1 MNFALPGRRAATALP
16 VARVLA
22 LTGAVAVALGAAGCS
37 SSGSGSGSG
46 GAAAAASTSTAASA
60 SGTSPSAA
68 ALSGTVTVF
77 AAASLTGT
85 FTQLGKDFEAA
96 NPGVTVKFD
105 FGGSDTLAASIV
117 SGAPAD
123 VFAAASTATMA
134 TVTKA
139 GDATGAPTVFVKN
152 RLEIAVPPGDPKGIQ
167 TLADLAKP
175 GIKVALCATTV
186 PCGSAAVKAEAAGNV
201 EITPVTLETDVK
213 SALTKVELGE
223 VDAALVYQT
232 DVKAAGGKVQG
243 VDFAQAAKAV
253 NTYPIVTLKG
263 APDAAAAQAFVA
275 FVLSAHG
282 HDVLSAAG
290 FQNP

>member
-1 MNFALPGRRAATALP
+1 MTFAPPRR
-16 VARVLA
+16 RLA
-22 LTGAVAVALGAAGCS
+22 LALAGAVALAAAAGCS
-37 SSGSGSGSG
+37 SSGGTTN
-46 GAAAAASTSTAASA
+46 ASANSPSSASA
-60 SGTSPSAA
+60 ST

-96 NPGVTVKFD
+96 HPGVTVKFN

-123 VFAAASTATMA
+123 VFAAASTATMD

-139 GDATGAPTVFVKN
+139 GDGTGIPNIFVKN
-152 RLEIAVPPGDPKGIQ
+152 RLEIAVPPGDPKGIK
-167 TLADLAKP
+167 TLSDLTKP
-175 GIKVALCATTV
+175 GIKVALCAASV
-186 PCGSAAVKAEAAGNV
+186 PCGAAAVKAETAGNV
-201 EITPVTLETDVK
+201 KITPVTLETDVK
-213 SALTKVELGE
+213 AALTKVELGE
-223 VDAALVYQT
+223 VDAAIVYQT

-243 VDFAQAAKAV
+243 VDFAESAQAI
-253 NTYPIVTLKG
+253 NMYPIDVLKD
-263 APDAAAAQAFVA
+263 APNPSGAQAFVA

-282 HDVLSAAG
+282 RDVLDAAG

>member
-1 MNFALPGRRAATALP
+1 
-16 VARVLA
+16 
-22 LTGAVAVALGAAGCS
+22 
-37 SSGSGSGSG
+37 
-46 GAAAAASTSTAASA
+46 
-60 SGTSPSAA
+60 
-68 ALSGTVTVF
+68 LSGTVTVF

-96 NPGVTVKFD
+96 NPGVTVKFN
-105 FGGSDTLAASIV
+105 FGGSDALAASIV

-123 VFAAASTATMA
+123 VFAAASTATMN

-139 GDATGAPTVFVKN
+139 GDAAGTPTVFVKN
-152 RLEIAVPPGDPKGIQ
+152 RLEIAVPPGDPKGVH
-167 TLADLAKP
+167 TLADLTKP

-186 PCGSAAVKAEAAGNV
+186 PCGAAAGKAEAAGNV
-201 EITPVTLETDVK
+201 KINPVTLETDVK

-232 DVKAAGGKVQG
+232 DVKAAGGKVEG
-243 VDFAQAAKAV
+243 VDFAEAAKAI
-253 NTYPIVTLKG
+253 NTYPIVALKD
-263 APDAAAAQAFVA
+263 APNAAAARAFIA
-275 FVLSAHG
+275 FVLSARG

>member
-1 MNFALPGRRAATALP
+1 MTFAPPRR
-16 VARVLA
+16 RLA
-22 LTGAVAVALGAAGCS
+22 LALAGAVALAAAAGCS
-37 SSGSGSGSG
+37 SSGGTTN
-46 GAAAAASTSTAASA
+46 ASANSPSSASA
-60 SGTSPSAA
+60 STA

-96 NPGVTVKFD
+96 HPGVTVKFN

-123 VFAAASTATMA
+123 VFAAASTATMD

-139 GDATGAPTVFVKN
+139 GDGTGIPNIFVKN
-152 RLEIAVPPGDPKGIQ
+152 RLEIAVPPGDPKGIK
-167 TLADLAKP
+167 TLSDLTKP
-175 GIKVALCATTV
+175 GIKVALCATSV
-186 PCGSAAVKAEAAGNV
+186 PCGAAAVKAETAGNIK
-201 EITPVTLETDVK
+201 ITPVTLETDVK
-213 SALTKVELGE
+213 AALTKVELGE
-223 VDAALVYQT
+223 VDAAIVYRT

-243 VDFAQAAKAV
+243 VDFAESAQAV
-253 NTYPIVTLKG
+253 NAYPIDVLKD
-263 APDAAAAQAFVA
+263 APNPTGAQAFEA

-282 HDVLSAAG
+282 RDVLDAAG

>member
-1 MNFALPGRRAATALP
+1 MTSASRGRGARTAAAFALAL
-16 VARVLA
+16 A
-22 LTGAVAVALGAAGCS
+22 GAVALAAVAGCS
-37 SSGSGSGSG
+37 SSSSGAPAAAGSASS
-46 GAAAAASTSTAASA
+46 AAASSTS
-60 SGTSPSAA
+60 
-68 ALSGTVTVF
+68 ALTGTVTAF

-96 NPGVTVKFD
+96 HPGVTVKFN

-123 VFAAASTATMA
+123 VFAAASSTTMG

-139 GDATGAPTVFVKN
+139 GDATGTPTVFAKN
-152 RLEIAVPPGDPKGIQ
+152 QLEIAVPPGDPKGIK
-167 TLADLAKP
+167 TLSDLTKP
-175 GIKVALCATTV
+175 GVQVALCAPTV
-186 PCGSAAVKAEAAGNV
+186 PCGAAAVKAEAAGNLK
-201 EITPVTLETDVK
+201 INPVTLETDVK

-232 DVKAAGGKVQG
+232 DVAAAGGKVDG
-243 VDFAQAAKAV
+243 LEFTEAAKAI
-253 NTYPIVTLKG
+253 NTYPIAVLKD
-263 APDAAAAQAFVA
+263 APNATAARAFVA

-282 HDVLSAAG
+282 RAVLSAAG

>member
-1 MNFALPGRRAATALP
+1 MPFALSGRRTTTATAL
-16 VARVLA
+16 ALAGALA
-22 LTGAVAVALGAAGCS
+22 LATAAGCS
-37 SSGSGSGSG
+37 SSNSGSA
-46 GAAAAASTSTAASA
+46 GAAATTSSSASA
-60 SGTSPSAA
+60 SAS

-96 NPGVTVKFD
+96 NPGVTVKFN

-123 VFAAASTATMA
+123 VFAAASSATMT

-139 GDATGAPTVFVKN
+139 GDATGTPTVFVKN
-152 RLEIAVPPGDPKGIQ
+152 QLEIAVPPGDPKGIK
-167 TLADLAKP
+167 TLSDLTKP

-186 PCGSAAVKAEAAGNV
+186 PCGAAAVKAEAAGN
-201 EITPVTLETDVK
+201 IKINPVTLETDVK

-243 VDFAQAAKAV
+243 VDFTEAAKAI
-253 NTYPIVTLKG
+253 NTYPIVVLKG
-263 APDAAAAQAFVA
+263 APNAAAAQAFVA

>member
-1 MNFALPGRRAATALP
+1 MTFALPGHGARTAAA
-16 VARVLA
+16 LA
-22 LTGAVAVALGAAGCS
+22 LAGAVALAAVAGCS
-37 SSGSGSGSG
+37 SSSS
-46 GAAAAASTSTAASA
+46 GAAATAGSTSSAA
-60 SGTSPSAA
+60 SPSANP
-68 ALSGTVTVF
+68 LTGTVTVF

-96 NPGVTVKFD
+96 HPGVTVKFN

-123 VFAAASTATMA
+123 VFAAASTTTMG

-139 GDATGAPTVFVKN
+139 GDATGTPTVFVKN
-152 RLEIAVPPGDPKGIQ
+152 LLEIAVPPGDPKGIK
-167 TLADLAKP
+167 TLSDLTKP
-175 GIKVALCATTV
+175 GVKVALCAPTV
-186 PCGSAAVKAEAAGNV
+186 PCGAAAVKAEAAGNLK
-201 EITPVTLETDVK
+201 INPVTLETDVK

-232 DVKAAGGKVQG
+232 DVKAAGGKVEG
-243 VDFAQAAKAV
+243 MGFAEAAKAI
-253 NTYPIVTLKG
+253 NTYPIAVLKD
-263 APDAAAAQAFVA
+263 APNATAAQAFVA

-282 HDVLSAAG
+282 RDVLSAAG

>member
-1 MNFALPGRRAATALP
+1 MFRTPLGHRSAATAVP
-16 VARVLA
+16 LA
-22 LTGAVAVALGAAGCS
+22 LACAVALGAAGCS
-37 SSGSGSGSG
+37 SSPSNSADTAIATASSG
-46 GAAAAASTSTAASA
+46 
-60 SGTSPSAA
+60 SGTSPSDP

-77 AAASLTGT
+77 AAASLTGA

-96 NPGVTVKFD
+96 HPGVTVKFD
-105 FGGSDTLAASIV
+105 FGGSDALAAGIV

-139 GDATGAPTVFVKN
+139 GDAAGAPAVFVKN
-152 RLEIAVPPGDPKGIQ
+152 QLEMAVPPGDPKGIH
-167 TLADLAKP
+167 TLADLTRP

-186 PCGSAAVKAEAAGNV
+186 PCGAAAVKAAAAGNV
-201 EITPVTLETDVK
+201 KITPVTLETDVK

-243 VDFAQAAKAV
+243 IDFAQAAKAI
-253 NTYPIVTLKG
+253 NTYPIAALKD
-263 APDAAAAQAFVA
+263 APNAAAAQAFVA

-290 FQNP
+290 FQSP

>member
-1 MNFALPGRRAATALP
+1 MSFTLPARHAALAAI
-16 VARVLA
+16 
-22 LTGAVAVALGAAGCS
+22 GAVALAAVAGCS
-37 SSGSGSGSG
+37 SSS
-46 GAAAAASTSTAASA
+46 STPTSSPTTPPSVSA
-60 SGTSPSAA
+60 PASPSAA
-68 ALSGTVTVF
+68 PLAGTVTVF
-77 AAASLTGT
+77 AASSLTGT
-85 FTQLGKDFEAA
+85 FNQLGKDFEAA
-96 NPGVTVKFD
+96 NPGVTVKFNY
-105 FGGSDTLAASIV
+105 GGSDTLAASIV

-123 VFAAASTATMA
+123 IFAAASTTTMG

-139 GDATGAPTVFVKN
+139 GDATGTPTVFVKN
-152 RLEIAVPPGDPKGIQ
+152 QLEIAVPPGNPKGIN
-167 TLADLAKP
+167 TLADLTKP

-186 PCGSAAVKAEAAGNV
+186 PCGSAAVKAEAAGNIK
-201 EITPVTLETDVK
+201 ITPVTLETDVK

-243 VDFAQAAKAV
+243 VDFAEAAKAI
-253 NTYPIVTLKG
+253 NTYPIVVLKD
-263 APDAAAAQAFVA
+263 APNATAAQAFEA

>member
-1 MNFALPGRRAATALP
+1 MPFALSGRRTTTATAL
-16 VARVLA
+16 ALAGALA
-22 LTGAVAVALGAAGCS
+22 LATTAGCS
-37 SSGSGSGSG
+37 SSNSGSA
-46 GAAAAASTSTAASA
+46 GAAATTSSSASA
-60 SGTSPSAA
+60 SAS

-96 NPGVTVKFD
+96 NPGVTVKFN
-105 FGGSDTLAASIV
+105 FSGSDTLAASIV

-123 VFAAASTATMA
+123 VFAAASTATMT

-139 GDATGAPTVFVKN
+139 GDATGTPTVFVKN
-152 RLEIAVPPGDPKGIQ
+152 QLEIAVPPGDPKGIK
-167 TLADLAKP
+167 TLSDLTKP

-186 PCGSAAVKAEAAGNV
+186 PCGAAAVKAETAGN
-201 EITPVTLETDVK
+201 IKINPVTLETDVK

-243 VDFAQAAKAV
+243 VDFTEAAKAI
-253 NTYPIVTLKG
+253 NTYPIVVLKG
-263 APDAAAAQAFVA
+263 APNAAAAQAFVA

>member
-1 MNFALPGRRAATALP
+1 MTFALPGRRTAL
-16 VARVLA
+16 ALA
-22 LTGAVAVALGAAGCS
+22 GAAALAAAAGCS
-37 SSGSGSGSG
+37 SSGGSGT
-46 GAAAAASTSTAASA
+46 AAASPAAS
-60 SGTSPSAA
+60 SSSAP

-96 NPGVTVKFD
+96 HPGVTVKFN

-123 VFAAASTATMA
+123 VFAAASTTTMD

-139 GDATGAPTVFVKN
+139 GDGTGTPTVFVKN
-152 RLEIAVPPGDPKGIQ
+152 QLEIAVPPGDPKGIK
-167 TLADLAKP
+167 TLSDLTKP
-175 GIKVALCATTV
+175 GVKVALCATSV
-186 PCGSAAVKAEAAGNV
+186 PCGSAAVKAEAAGNIK
-201 EITPVTLETDVK
+201 ITPVTLETDVK

-223 VDAALVYQT
+223 VDAAVVYQT
-232 DVKAAGGKVQG
+232 DVKAAGGKVEG
-243 VDFAQAAKAV
+243 VDFAESAQAI
-253 NTYPIVTLKG
+253 NTYPIDVLKD
-263 APDAAAAQAFVA
+263 APNPTAAQAFEA
-275 FVLSAHG
+275 FVLSPHG

>member
-1 MNFALPGRRAATALP
+1 MTFALPARRTALALAAAAT
-16 VARVLA
+16 LA
-22 LTGAVAVALGAAGCS
+22 AAAGCS
-37 SSGSGSGSG
+37 SSGG
-46 GAAAAASTSTAASA
+46 GANASASTPAAAST
-60 SGTSPSAA
+60 SAA

-96 NPGVTVKFD
+96 HPGVTVKFN

-123 VFAAASTATMA
+123 VFAAASTATMD

-139 GDATGAPTVFVKN
+139 GDGTGIPNIFVKN
-152 RLEIAVPPGDPKGIQ
+152 QLEIAVPPGDPKGIK

-175 GIKVALCATTV
+175 GVKVALCAASV
-186 PCGSAAVKAEAAGNV
+186 PCGAAAVKAEAAGNIK
-201 EITPVTLETDVK
+201 ITPVTLETDVK
-213 SALTKVELGE
+213 AALTKVELGE
-223 VDAALVYQT
+223 VDAAVVYQT

-243 VDFAQAAKAV
+243 VDFAESAQAI
-253 NTYPIVTLKG
+253 NTYPIDALKG
-263 APDAAAAQAFVA
+263 APNPSGAQAFVA

-282 HDVLSAAG
+282 RDVMSAAG
-290 FQNP
+290 FQLP

>member
-1 MNFALPGRRAATALP
+1 MNFALPRRGARTATAL
-16 VARVLA
+16 ALA
-22 LTGAVAVALGAAGCS
+22 AAVSLAGVAGCS
-37 SSGSGSGSG
+37 SSGS
-46 GAAAAASTSTAASA
+46 AAAASSSSSGSAASP
-60 SGTSPSAA
+60 STSP
-68 ALSGTVTVF
+68 LTGTVTVF

-96 NPGVTVKFD
+96 HPGVTVKFN

-123 VFAAASTATMA
+123 VFAAASTTTMG

-139 GDATGAPTVFVKN
+139 GDATGTPTVFVKN
-152 RLEIAVPPGDPKGIQ
+152 QLEIAVPPGDPKGIK
-167 TLADLAKP
+167 TLSDLTKP
-175 GIKVALCATTV
+175 GIKVALCAPTV
-186 PCGSAAVKAEAAGNV
+186 PCGAAAVKAEAAGKIKIN
-201 EITPVTLETDVK
+201 PVTLETDVK

-232 DVKAAGGKVQG
+232 DVKAAGGKVEG
-243 VDFAQAAKAV
+243 MDFAEAAKAI
-253 NTYPIVTLKG
+253 NTYPIVALKD
-263 APDAAAAQAFVA
+263 APNSAAAQAFVA
-275 FVLSAHG
+275 FVLSAQG